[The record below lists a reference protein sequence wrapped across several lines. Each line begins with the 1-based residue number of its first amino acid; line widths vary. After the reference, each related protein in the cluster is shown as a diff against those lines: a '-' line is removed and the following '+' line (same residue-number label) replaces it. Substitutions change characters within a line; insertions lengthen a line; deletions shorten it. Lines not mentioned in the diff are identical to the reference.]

1 MGRKASE
8 GGGLAAGERTEL
20 GHEGDEGRG
29 GLLTDALDRDQG
41 FDGLGDRLAPGAQGV
56 DIGFD
61 RLDLRVE
68 AFDERL
74 EISVDGLGG
83 GGGAPIGVGEPVL
96 DEVASGQDERLQAQP
111 LGFAGAPKR
120 EFGVSVPAVSGERA
134 CVDGVG
140 FAERAKRAD
149 EGLRRWF
156 STPTSERSRS
166 SGVPARAAST
176 TT

>member
-1 MGRKASE
+1 MKRVLSDFGSSAAGSAIGVGLAALIGMGRKACE

-68 AFDERL
+68 AFTG
-74 EISVDGLGG
+74 VD
-83 GGGAPIGVGEPVL
+83 VG
-96 DEVASGQDERLQAQP
+96 
-111 LGFAGAPKR
+111 
-120 EFGVSVPAVSGERA
+120 RA
-134 CVDGVG
+134 RRRG
-140 FAERAKRAD
+140 RRAD
-149 EGLRRWF
+149 WRR
-156 STPTSERSRS
+156 
-166 SGVPARAAST
+166 RAGP
-176 TT
+176 